1 MFGPVGTVTTG
12 SLRRSV
18 VEFQE
23 VPDDVDDFYDGYDW
37 VHHFIYLAE
46 KRNHCTVHDIIS
58 NIEC

>member
-46 KRNHCTVHDIIS
+46 KGNHL
-58 NIEC
+58 